1 MGRAV
6 KLVQHRALDVAKV
19 FRKFINVNN
28 ARSQPPP
35 STQIENVL
43 TDCDPALALLS
54 DLPVFADAAVASN
67 MEIVGVTALALGLI
81 CVGSCNDDVTT
92 TLLQTLMEKSEKS
105 SLDLKDAFAKFLPLG
120 IGLCFLGKQDA
131 ADATIATLEVL
142 PEPFKSMATTL
153 VDICAY
159 AGTGNVLKIQSL
171 LHICSEHYEPAEKE
185 DKKDSKG
192 KDDKK
197 EEKKDDNA
205 TPGALICSFRSLT
218 LRAFVFGF
226 RDEAGEQST
235 S

>member
-1 MGRAV
+1 M
-6 KLVQHRALDVAKV
+6 
-19 FRKFINVNN
+19 
-28 ARSQPPP
+28 
-35 STQIENVL
+35 

-54 DLPVFADAAVASN
+54 DYVSSSNMTMRIGAIFGLGLAYAGSDRSEIIQLLLPVFADAAVASN
-67 MEIVGVTALALGLI
+67 MEIIGVTALALGLI

-185 DKKDSKG
+185 DKKDSKS
-192 KDDKK
+192 KEDKN
-197 EEKKDDNA
+197 EEKKDENA
-205 TPGALICSFRSLT
+205 SPGMSICELPF
-218 LRAFVFGF
+218 
-226 RDEAGEQST
+226 
-235 S
+235 

>member
-1 MGRAV
+1 M
-6 KLVQHRALDVAKV
+6 
-19 FRKFINVNN
+19 
-28 ARSQPPP
+28 
-35 STQIENVL
+35 

-54 DLPVFADAAVASN
+54 DYVSSSNMTMRIGAIFGLGLAYAGSDRSEIIQLLLPVFADAAVASN
-67 MEIVGVTALALGLI
+67 MEIIGVTALALGLI
-81 CVGSCNDDVTT
+81 CVGSCNDDITT

-185 DKKDSKG
+185 DKKDSKS
-192 KDDKK
+192 KEDKK
-197 EEKKDDNA
+197 EEKKDENA
-205 TPGALICSFRSLT
+205 SPGMSICELPF
-218 LRAFVFGF
+218 
-226 RDEAGEQST
+226 
-235 S
+235 

>member
-1 MGRAV
+1 M
-6 KLVQHRALDVAKV
+6 
-19 FRKFINVNN
+19 
-28 ARSQPPP
+28 
-35 STQIENVL
+35 

-54 DLPVFADAAVASN
+54 DYVSSSNMTMRIGAIFGLGLAYAGSDRSEIIQLLLPVFADAAVASN
-67 MEIVGVTALALGLI
+67 MEIIGVTALALGLI

-185 DKKDSKG
+185 DKKDSKS
-192 KDDKK
+192 KEDKK
-197 EEKKDDNA
+197 EEKKDENA
-205 TPGALICSFRSLT
+205 SPGLSFCELP
-218 LRAFVFGF
+218 F
-226 RDEAGEQST
+226 
-235 S
+235 